1 VIVVDSSVWIDF
13 FNGVSTPEVEQLD
26 GLLGVTPVAIGDLI
40 LVEVVQGFRQEKD
53 VALARQLFR
62 SLAPLSMLGAR
73 NAWKAAENYRELRRR
88 GITVRKTIDG
98 IIATACIEA
107 NLPLLFSDRDFLPY
121 VEHLGLAVVT
131 GAAPPVAVK
140 RD

>member
-1 VIVVDSSVWIDF
+1 MIVVDSSLWIDF
-13 FNGVSTPEVEQLD
+13 FNGASAPEVERLD
-26 GLLGVTPVAIGDLI
+26 GLLGVM
-40 LVEVVQGFRQEKD
+40 QGFRHEKD
-53 VALARQLFR
+53 VATARQLFL

-121 VEHLGLAVVT
+121 VEHLGLE
-131 GAAPPVAVK
+131 VA
-140 RD
+140 

>member
-13 FNGVSTPEVEQLD
+13 FSGVSTPEVERLD
-26 GLLGVTPVAIGDLI
+26 GQLGVTPVAIGDLI
-40 LVEVVQGFRQEKD
+40 LVEVVQGFRRERD
-53 VALARQLFR
+53 VATARQLFR
-62 SLAPLSMLGAR
+62 SLAPLPMLGAR

-121 VEHLGLAVVT
+121 VEHLGLE
-131 GAAPPVAVK
+131 AA
-140 RD
+140 